1 MTQAITQK
9 AVLKTLKIL
18 ATRIKEWQQPLQN
31 TKPPQAQK
39 QQGSRDQ
46 RALRRVRSPLSFEGI
61 DRLEHGVSGLNA
73 FRIGFISPLSGD

>member
-9 AVLKTLKIL
+9 AVLKTLKTL
-18 ATRIKEWQQPLQN
+18 ATRIKEWQQPLQL
-31 TKPPQAQK
+31 A
-39 QQGSRDQ
+39 
-46 RALRRVRSPLSFEGI
+46 FERI